1 MLVLD
6 TIVHET
12 IWGGNKLADKIG
24 KSGVKMGHLYSCY
37 AREEMS
43 NKILNGKYAGK
54 TLNEV
59 FDVIKESIGLG
70 EYQYFPLTL
79 ALTEADSDL
88 SIQVHPDDKAAS
100 ALEKI
105 PRGKRESWYFID
117 PPKSGSI
124 VNGCKILDIDD
135 IKGFVSDSRYD
146 KVINYLP
153 VKQGDYVFVEP
164 GTLHA
169 ISSGSLVYEIE
180 EGADATYRFYDYD
193 RIDDNSNKRELHTEK
208 ALHCLNPKL
217 ISKVKKYEE
226 DKFIIEK
233 TYSTMKISEKTNYA
247 NKSDSIEC
255 FTLVEGTAVCD
266 GITVCNGM
274 TAILMPEEEIVNA
287 DIQLAFI
294 ARMNKGER

>member
-12 IWGGNKLADKIG
+12 IWGGNKLAEKIG
-24 KSGVKMGHLYSCY
+24 KQGVKMGHLYSCY
-37 AREEMS
+37 AREDMS
-43 NKILNGKYAGK
+43 NVILNGRYAGK

-59 FDVIKESIGLG
+59 FNIIKESIGLG
-70 EYQYFPLTL
+70 RYNYFPLTL

-88 SIQVHPDDKAAS
+88 SIQVHPDDTSAS
-100 ALEKI
+100 ALESI

-117 PPKSGSI
+117 EPKSGNI
-124 VNGCKILDIDD
+124 VNGCKLTDIDA
-135 IKGFVSDSRYD
+135 IKSFVSDSQYD
-146 KVINYLP
+146 KIINYLP

-193 RIDDNSNKRELHTEK
+193 RTDDKGNKRELHTEK
-208 ALHCLNPKL
+208 ALRCLNPEL
-217 ISKVKKYEE
+217 ISKIDKYEE

-233 TYSTMKISEKTNYA
+233 TYATMKISEKKTYV
-247 NKSDSIEC
+247 NKNDGIEC
-255 FTLVEGTAVCD
+255 FTLVEGAAVCD

-274 TAILMPEEEIVNA
+274 TVILMPGEKIVNA

-294 ARMNKGER
+294 ARINKGA